1 MQTFS
6 CLLYDLACTLPA
18 FCRLLIFFCDVCD
31 SRVQILGAEVL
42 QTKDPYK
49 TFELLKQHVQAV
61 RSCDENYTCSNVCII
76 VERNLGFEAE
86 HLFRECRD
94 SIPNSSFLCEPGIER
109 IGVLTTHSRK
119 IAYVGVMNNLLR
131 ETRIFINSQTWVDC
145 GKNKTTTMLL
155 EQLSFF
161 GFAFT
166 RPENAFQKEKVA
178 ISGKSSGG
186 KDDLWMALLIGLF
199 FVVEDRFILR

>member
-1 MQTFS
+1 
-6 CLLYDLACTLPA
+6 
-18 FCRLLIFFCDVCD
+18 
-31 SRVQILGAEVL
+31 VQILGAEVL

-61 RSCDENYTCSNVCII
+61 RSCDENYACSNVCII

-178 ISGKSSGG
+178 ISGKASGG
-186 KDDLWMALLIGLF
+186 KDDLCMALLIGLF